1 MPYKS
6 RYVRLSSV
14 VATVQGLQRQVD
26 VAPVGAALVV
36 SGGHSMPSHHS
47 PRVASENPLGKVR
60 RPTVE
65 GAALVLP
72 TANVPAAEGVLQDLQ
87 NQIFEYL
94 KQIL

>member
-26 VAPVGAALVV
+26 VAPVGAALAV

-65 GAALVLP
+65 G
-72 TANVPAAEGVLQDLQ
+72 NVPAADGVLQDLQ

>member
-26 VAPVGAALVV
+26 VAPVGAALAV

-65 GAALVLP
+65 GPALVLP
-72 TANVPAAEGVLQDLQ
+72 KVVEGVLQDLQ

-94 KQIL
+94 LIL

>member
-1 MPYKS
+1 
-6 RYVRLSSV
+6 
-14 VATVQGLQRQVD
+14 
-26 VAPVGAALVV
+26 
-36 SGGHSMPSHHS
+36 MPSHHS

-65 GAALVLP
+65 G
-72 TANVPAAEGVLQDLQ
+72 NVPAADGVLQDLQ

>member
-6 RYVRLSSV
+6 RYVRVSSV

-65 GAALVLP
+65 GQAS
-72 TANVPAAEGVLQDLQ
+72 PAAEGVLQDLQ